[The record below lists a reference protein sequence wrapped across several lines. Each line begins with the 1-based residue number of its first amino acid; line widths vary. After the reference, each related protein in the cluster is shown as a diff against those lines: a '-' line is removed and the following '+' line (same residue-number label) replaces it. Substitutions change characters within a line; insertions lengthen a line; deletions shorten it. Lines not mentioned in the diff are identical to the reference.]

1 MQTRHFPV
9 SIQED
14 SRDSR
19 RRARMGKSVVADES
33 RERENGGNEST
44 FTNWTSAGRM
54 CGGEW
59 TTPEGLQRRRR
70 PTLFIVWSRLL
81 LNINCRPTIDSCAG
95 KSPVHP
101 STRPCPLSPIHFNS
115 GAEVL
120 LPFIHSGDLQYSP
133 ISKLDDRAQVRAE
146 QLANFPIAIGSFVC
160 HSGT

>member
-19 RRARMGKSVVADES
+19 RRGWGSRKSSTS
-33 RERENGGNEST
+33 RERDIEWGNEST